1 MRGYYQRRPYMK
13 FRYRTQKKTVIKTCS
28 AWELF
33 WFATTGGILRGGHF
47 DWTERGARTWR
58 EWQQWDAD
66 RATDWTRRVVRWMVT
81 TADHISSC
89 AQSAAAAAAILCRPP
104 WSSSSTTSR
113 LYRLTPPPAPQ
124 RYNPRTHE
132 HCNSWLTV
140 IHGHRQLA
148 HAIHTMRCDMINY
161 ICVRPRA
168 ILIYR
173 PRPKKQSYLR
183 AKTVWTVHSK
193 TRYAKLISFFFL
205 QAKLSFSQPKWSSY
219 RNSSHGLSHG
229 MDRTTQS

>member
-1 MRGYYQRRPYMK
+1 MRAVLICHNG
-13 FRYRTQKKTVIKTCS
+13 
-28 AWELF
+28 
-33 WFATTGGILRGGHF
+33 GGILRGGHF
-47 DWTERGARTWR
+47 DWTERGARTRR

-140 IHGHRQLA
+140 IHGHRQLV

-173 PRPKKQSYLR
+173 LRPKNSRICALR
-183 AKTVWTVHSK
+183 LYGRSILKYDMLNWS
-193 TRYAKLISFFFL
+193 RSFFFK
-205 QAKLSFSQPKWSSY
+205 QNYFFLS
-219 RNSSHGLSHG
+219 
-229 MDRTTQS
+229 QSDLATVTPVTDLVMAWTGQLNPSK